1 MTERGLRQRGDQMT
15 REEELRTVESVL
27 GGDVNAF
34 ETLVLSYEK
43 NVYNLALRMVKNPED
58 ASDMAQDAFI
68 RAYNSLASFRGESK
82 FSVWLYRIVSNVCL
96 DFLRSRSRH
105 PTVSLSVENDEG
117 EETELDIPDESQSPE
132 ALLERRLT
140 RDSVRRGLDA
150 LSEEYRQILLLREI
164 QGLSYDEIAETLS
177 MELGTVKSRIF
188 RARKKLCD
196 FLLRDGNIPAVRS
209 SGNSEGR

>member
-1 MTERGLRQRGDQMT
+1 MT

-43 NVYNLALRMVKNPED
+43 NVYNLALRMVKNSED
-58 ASDMAQDAFI
+58 ASDMAQEAFI